1 MSNENDVI
9 VFDEEYVYASVLIKK
24 YGDELIEMIK
34 AYSKCVDI
42 ILDEAI
48 KDEKISLA
56 LGKIRMQVKS
66 VIRDIRITC
75 DEASKACT
83 DFIIEI
89 EDADDFLYKGGLK
102 IWLNCLK

>member
-9 VFDEEYVYASVLIKK
+9 VFDEEYVYASMLIKK
-24 YGDELIEMIK
+24 YGDELIKMIK
-34 AYSKCVDI
+34 AYSRCVDI

-48 KDEKISLA
+48 KDEKISSA
-56 LGKIRMQVKS
+56 LREIRIQVKS

-83 DFIIEI
+83 DYIIEI
-89 EDADDFLYKGGLK
+89 ENADDFLYKGGLN
-102 IWLNCLK
+102 IWLNCLR